1 MRSSSLRA
9 FGPSFVALWWFY
21 FLSFVAGFLLFPVVP
36 LHLRDLGAAIA
47 ESGRFQSAFWIGSGL
62 GCLLSGPLGDRV
74 GQRPLLIWS
83 TLAAAGFFATY
94 AFLPV
99 RWAFFLLAPLHG
111 LMWSALRTGALAW
124 VGGSLALEKRSEG
137 LALFGM
143 AAPAGVAIGPLVGVW
158 LYPRVGFRV
167 ICLTFTVVLLG
178 LFAMIRK
185 LPGGERVDTE
195 PRPGF
200 GWPESWVLLPAL
212 ITFLLGFGDG
222 PMAPY
227 SAQEARGLGLFWPSA
242 YLTCF
247 AMGMVGIR
255 LLLGVLGRGLSPAR
269 LVPATLALALIGNTL
284 LAALPGDQVRHIV
297 SGLTYGAGF
306 GMTQTLMFT
315 HVISLAQGERRGAA
329 VGALYFAFDA
339 GVALGSLGLGWVMQA
354 AGFRWG
360 WGLGAMLVVPALLLS
375 LRLGRPAPAAA

>member
-9 FGPSFVALWWFY
+9 FSPSFVALWWFY

-99 RWAFFLLAPLHG
+99 RWAFFVLAPLHG

-158 LYPRVGFRV
+158 LYPRVGFRA
-167 ICLTFTVVLLG
+167 ICLAFTVVLLG
-178 LFAMIRK
+178 LFTMIRK
-185 LPGGERVDTE
+185 LPGGERVDTA

-200 GWPESWVLLPAL
+200 GGPESWVLLPAL

-247 AMGMVGIR
+247 ALGMVGIR
-255 LLLGVLGRGLSPAR
+255 LLLGVLGGGLSPAR
-269 LVPATLALALIGNTL
+269 LVPATLALALVGNTL
-284 LAALPGDQVRHIV
+284 LAALPGGQVRHIV

-306 GMTQTLMFT
+306 GMTQTLLFT

-360 WGLGAMLVVPALLLS
+360 WGIGAMLVVPALLLS
-375 LRLGRPAPAAA
+375 FRLGRPATAAD